1 MSEIRYS
8 YFAKSTAS
16 GVLARILDTLMHSR
30 MHSDTLAHAG
40 VGGVVRAIC

>member
-1 MSEIRYS
+1 MSEIHYS
-8 YFAKSTAS
+8 SFAISTAS
-16 GVLARILDTLMHSR
+16 GALARILETLMHSR